1 MEGLGLTP
9 TMGSGSGTL
18 EKEDGYSDNVLCQL
32 KSTESRSLTVHVE
45 DVEKLAYHAAVEH
58 KAPVFALNF
67 EGTVGVWLMVRPKDI
82 ERLDLR
88 PRTGAHMGVGNH
100 SIPIASRCEARP
112 YGRCDVRDENSSERP
127 SVGTSA
133 SSRSTYWEERERE
146 REKGNERRAN

>member
-1 MEGLGLTP
+1 MRPWGFPVRRTSRFWYRNEKEVMEGLGLTP

-82 ERLDLR
+82 EKLD
-88 PRTGAHMGVGNH
+88 
-100 SIPIASRCEARP
+100 
-112 YGRCDVRDENSSERP
+112 
-127 SVGTSA
+127 
-133 SSRSTYWEERERE
+133 
-146 REKGNERRAN
+146 